1 VPTSILV
8 MHPSE
13 FVRAWSPENGRL
25 RLPVSGPYRVGARA
39 AFEIRLAGTRV
50 RATVTGAIRSVWR
63 EQDRMGIDLVL
74 DAEGLRAAHWLAGAA
89 RGEVVPSRER
99 APRHRAELPV
109 VIVAG
114 GPENFTVT
122 LNVSMGGCALRWP
135 GQPPTVGRAI
145 ALRLGANSRAP
156 VAHFSVR
163 WVGHGRPRRVGLQ
176 LTADSTSCDSWAG
189 LIESSGQRPKG

>member
-1 VPTSILV
+1 VPARTLV

-13 FVRAWSPENGRL
+13 FMRAWSPENGRL
-25 RLPVSGPYRVGARA
+25 RLPVSGPYRVNARA

-50 RATVTGAIRSVWR
+50 HVTVTGAIQSVWH
-63 EQDRMGIDLVL
+63 EPDRMGIDLVL
-74 DAEGLRAAHWLAGAA
+74 DPVGLRATHWLAAAA

-114 GPENFTVT
+114 GPESFTVT
-122 LNVSMGGCALRWP
+122 LDVSMGGCAVQWP
-135 GQPPTVGRAI
+135 GQLPTVGRAVS
-145 ALRLGANSRAP
+145 LRLGANSRAP